1 MKEADLWSRAE
12 GGRADCFLCAHRC
25 KIARGRRGVCGVREN
40 QGGTLVT
47 LTYGRLISRAID
59 PIEKKPLYHFL
70 PGTPSY
76 SIATAG
82 CNLRCDF
89 CQNWQI
95 SQIRA
100 GGPVGSGGDHL
111 PGEEA
116 TPEEVA
122 ADAERAGCA
131 TIAYTYTEPTI
142 FFEFARDTSLAAH
155 ARGIANVF
163 VTNGFMTPETVEAM
177 KGVVDAANVDLKGFT
192 EEFYGTFC
200 GARLAPVLE
209 SIRAMHAAGIH
220 VEVTTL
226 VIPGRND
233 SEPELR
239 GIAEFIAGLSPDVP
253 WHVSAFHPNHKAT
266 ELTPTPRAT
275 LERAVTLARESG
287 LRYVYTGNI
296 SGGATDTECPK
307 CGAAVVTRQGFS
319 ASVTGLDAPAGE
331 RTGKCAA
338 CGEGIPIVTDAF
350 AKPTS

>member
-1 MKEADLWSRAE
+1 MRKADLWARGE

-25 KIARGRRGVCGVREN
+25 KIAPGRRGVCGVREN
-40 QGGTLVT
+40 RDGTLVT
-47 LTYGRLISRAID
+47 LTYGRLISRAVD

-95 SQIRA
+95 SQVRA
-100 GGPVGSGGDHL
+100 EGPVGSGGDEL
-111 PGEEA
+111 PGETA

-122 ADAERAGCA
+122 ADAERRGCA

-142 FFEFARDTSLAAH
+142 FFEFARDTALEAH

-163 VTNGFMTPETVEAM
+163 VTNGFMTPETVDAM

-192 EEFYGTFC
+192 EEFYRDFC
-200 GARLAPVLE
+200 GGRLAPVLE
-209 SIRAMHAAGIH
+209 SISAMHSAGIH

-226 VIPGRND
+226 VIPDRND
-233 SEPELR
+233 SDAELR
-239 GIAEFIAGLSPDVP
+239 GIAEFISGVSTDVP
-253 WHVSAFHPNHKAT
+253 WHVSAFHPDYKT
-266 ELTPTPRAT
+266 TGLRRTPPD
-275 LERAVTLARESG
+275 TLARAVELGRAAG

-296 SGGATDTECPK
+296 GGGVTDTKCPG
-307 CGAAVVTRQGFS
+307 CGAVVVERRGFS
-319 ASVTGLDAPAGE
+319 ARVTGLEAPVGE
-331 RTGKCAA
+331 RTARCAA
-338 CGEGIPIVTDAF
+338 CGEALPIVVDAF
-350 AKPTS
+350 GESD

>member
-25 KIARGRRGVCGVREN
+25 KVARGKRGVCGVREN
-40 QGGTLVT
+40 RDGTLVT
-47 LTYGRLISRAID
+47 LTYGRLISRAVD

-95 SQIRA
+95 SQLRA
-100 GGPVGSGGDHL
+100 AGPVGAEGEQL
-111 PGEEA
+111 PGDPA
-116 TPEEVA
+116 TPDEVA
-122 ADAERAGCA
+122 ADAERTGCA

-142 FFEFARDTSLAAH
+142 FFEFARDTSFAAH

-192 EEFYGTFC
+192 EEFYRTFC

-209 SIRAMHAAGIH
+209 SINAMYAAGIH
-220 VEVTTL
+220 IEITTL

-233 SEPELR
+233 SDAELR
-239 GIAEFIAGLSPDVP
+239 GIAEFIAALSPDVP

-266 ELTPTPRAT
+266 SIDPTPRAT
-275 LERAVTLARESG
+275 LARAVELAREAG

-296 SGGATDTECPK
+296 SGGATDTKCPK
-307 CGAAVVTRQGFS
+307 CAATVVTRQGFNAQ
-319 ASVTGLDAPAGE
+319 ASGLNATKPARLG
-331 RTGKCAA
+331 TCAA
-338 CGEGIPIVTDAF
+338 CGETLPIVVDPF
-350 AKPTS
+350 AESKS